1 MVALD
6 EKRKTALRKCHS
18 DLREGI
24 RVKHILPDLRPHL
37 THPEYESVDS
47 LKDNCDKVDELVRT
61 LLTKTKGDFD
71 HFCAVLR
78 KHGYGDMANKLKAS
92 ERGECS
98 YSLSCTP
105 GCVKTFAHYYLCT
118 YPSFIAS
125 PTSFATG
132 VKKVLFALPRCVG
145 E

>member
-24 RVKHILPDLRPHL
+24 LVKNILPALRPHL
-37 THPEYESVDS
+37 TPPEYESVDS
-47 LKDNCDKVDELVRT
+47 RPDNCDKVDELVRI
-61 LLTKTKGDFD
+61 LLTKTND
-71 HFCAVLR
+71 HFDQFCYVLR
-78 KHGYGDMANKLKAS
+78 MHDYRAVEEKLMGS

-98 YSLSCTP
+98 YSLSCTQ
-105 GCVKTFAHYYLCT
+105 GCVETFAHYYLCT
-118 YPSFIAS
+118 YPSFIAP
-125 PTSFATG
+125 PTSCATG
-132 VKKVLFALPRCVG
+132 MTNVLLAVPRCEG